1 MNSVSATIKCTVLTA
16 LSLGILTGCMSFN
29 PRSMRQMEAALIES
43 NPDLV
48 IESSRKFGVGAL
60 TLHLVDFAF
69 VHDRSLDISR
79 ISRAEIGIYEL
90 DGTVLFDDFHM
101 PQADANDRNCPRR
114 DVIVQVRE
122 NNEHMRITACIRDE
136 KVTGLSMFV
145 LEARELVVVN
155 VRGDLEA
162 LVNSLVRDSLKN
174 EKHAHARLK
183 GADDSRG
190 ATVANRG
197 ANSSRPPS

>member
-1 MNSVSATIKCTVLTA
+1 KCTVLTA
-16 LSLGILTGCMSFN
+16 LSLGLLTGCMSFN

-48 IESSRKFGVGAL
+48 IESSTKFGVGGL
-60 TLHLVDFAF
+60 TLDLVDFAF

-90 DGTVLFDDFHM
+90 DGTVFFDDFRM

-122 NNEHMRITACIRDE
+122 IDEHMRITACIRGG

-145 LEARELVVVN
+145 LEPREIVVVN
-155 VRGDLEA
+155 LRGELEA
-162 LVNSLVRDSLKN
+162 VVNSLIRDSLKN
-174 EKHAHARLK
+174 TNHTHAGLN
-183 GADDSRG
+183 GADDSG
-190 ATVANRG
+190 GGSVANRG
-197 ANSSRPPS
+197 ANSLDPPS